1 VSGEIRKSYAAHLI
15 FYAGRQI
22 IVSRPTKFFRLVGAN
37 NGLAAANDGLAAA
50 NDGLVGANNGLAAA
64 NNETAGAK
72 QSVYPWK
79 FHKHQSKRDE
89 NLNRQER

>member
-1 VSGEIRKSYAAHLI
+1 M
-15 FYAGRQI
+15 
-22 IVSRPTKFFRLVGAN
+22 VGT
-37 NGLAAANDGLAAA
+37 NDSLPAA

-72 QSVYPWK
+72 QSVCPWK
-79 FHKHQSKRDE
+79 FHKHQSKRDG